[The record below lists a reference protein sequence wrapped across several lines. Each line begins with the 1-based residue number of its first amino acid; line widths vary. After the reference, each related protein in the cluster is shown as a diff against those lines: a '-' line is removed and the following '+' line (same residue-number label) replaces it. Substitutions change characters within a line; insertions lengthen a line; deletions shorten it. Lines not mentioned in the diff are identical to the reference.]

1 VKSKTNEMEE
11 DIKTIQAVLD
21 NSVRLM
27 ADMNSA
33 VNVSVAWERIKIKLN
48 GKSRT
53 SIPADNAKS

>member
-1 VKSKTNEMEE
+1 MED

-33 VNVSVAWERIKIKLN
+33 VNVSVAWERIKIALN
-48 GKSRT
+48 QKIENGRPSIRSKSNN
-53 SIPADNAKS
+53 PKG